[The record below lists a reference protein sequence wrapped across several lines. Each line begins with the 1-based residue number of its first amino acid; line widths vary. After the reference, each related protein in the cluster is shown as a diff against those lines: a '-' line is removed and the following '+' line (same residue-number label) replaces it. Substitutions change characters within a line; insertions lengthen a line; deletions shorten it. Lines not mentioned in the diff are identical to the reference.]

1 MAAPA
6 CCQALQYGLWR
17 GRAAADSE

>member
-6 CCQALQYGLWR
+6 CCPALLYGLWR